1 MNDYYDVF
9 IKEYSL
15 KQIDELKKVKINIF
29 YIGHILDKMLIEIS
43 YFININ

>member
-9 IKEYSL
+9 IKEYNL

-29 YIGHILDKMLIEIS
+29 LYWT
-43 YFININ
+43 YFG